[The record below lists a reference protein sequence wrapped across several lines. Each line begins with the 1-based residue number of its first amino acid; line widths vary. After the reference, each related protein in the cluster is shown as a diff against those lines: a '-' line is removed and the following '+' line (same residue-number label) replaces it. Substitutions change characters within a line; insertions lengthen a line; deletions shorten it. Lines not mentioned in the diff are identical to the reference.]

1 MTLWIDDG
9 TEDGFL
15 ANCRNCPFAIETAAD
30 WADYNCAY
38 DPPVFAK
45 APPTVE
51 HTAGE
56 PVWMQPLLMAEMHC
70 HNHPMVQWTV
80 DFGRGWQK
88 GIRRPGDAAGDPA
101 EWYRGLLR
109 PEDRTV

>member
-15 ANCRNCPFAIETAAD
+15 ANCGNCPFAIEAARTGPTTTARSTRR
-30 WADYNCAY
+30 CS
-38 DPPVFAK
+38 PRRRPRLSI
-45 APPTVE
+45 P
-51 HTAGE
+51 AGE
-56 PVWMQPLLMAEMHC
+56 PVWMQPLVMAEMHC

-101 EWYRGLLR
+101 ERYRGLLR